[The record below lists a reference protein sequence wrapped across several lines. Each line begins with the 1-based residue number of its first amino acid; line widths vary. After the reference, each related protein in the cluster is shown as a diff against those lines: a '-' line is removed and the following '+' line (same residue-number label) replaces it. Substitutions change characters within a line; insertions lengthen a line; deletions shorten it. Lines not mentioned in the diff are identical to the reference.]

1 MLRRSLLLTFLASLA
16 VLTAC
21 GGGSGDDQGAA

>member
-1 MLRRSLLLTFLASLA
+1 MRDLSPTTEEIGNARPFA

-21 GGGSGDDQGAA
+21 GGGVILA

>member
-1 MLRRSLLLTFLASLA
+1 MVRRRAELVMLLAFVLA

-21 GGGSGDDQGAA
+21 GGGKKGGY